1 MVLSSEIEQLKQQ
14 QQLEQL
20 KTVPLAAT
28 FDHNHNKLNRSESP
42 KPAVLLH
49 RHIENLKIE
58 EGVAASHRSH
68 EQDKEETSQSRRGST
83 NSETAHIIEEI
94 IEGIALKGRR
104 GTLVRTISAV
114 LR

>member
-14 QQLEQL
+14 QQHELL
-20 KTVPLAAT
+20 KSVNLTT
-28 FDHNHNKLNRSESP
+28 SHDNNHNHNQNRFNSSENP
-42 KPAVLLH
+42 KPTVLVH
-49 RHIENLKIE
+49 RNIENLKLE
-58 EGVAASHRSH
+58 EGVAISP
-68 EQDKEETSQSRRGST
+68 QDKEESAQSRRGST